1 MKFANPY
8 VAAAYGHI
16 DAVIDPKD
24 TRMYITH
31 SLKVSTNKTVIIPEK
46 NMASLHSKTFIM
58 KEDNNIQN
66 IENEKL
72 KFEEITI
79 NEATYYT
86 IIPDKYKKE
95 KLLLKKILI
104 KSLHLFQE

>member
-46 NMASLHSKTFIM
+46 HG
-58 KEDNNIQN
+58 
-66 IENEKL
+66 
-72 KFEEITI
+72 
-79 NEATYYT
+79 
-86 IIPDKYKKE
+86 IPP
-95 KLLLKKILI
+95 
-104 KSLHLFQE
+104 F